1 MTARDK
7 ARPLIAQPHREMR
20 DVEGK
25 HGQENELA
33 AASERFSTTL
43 RAAAGETMKGGARE
57 STSDRIGCEHL
68 LWTAAFESDWHR
80 CIRKAINPSTK
91 CVVAPLHAPCTEP
104 RDPAAFPTEWRRFAD
119 HWVVCGN

>member
-33 AASERFSTTL
+33 AASERFATTL
-43 RAAAGETMKGGARE
+43 RAAVVETMKGGPRE
-57 STSDRIGCEHL
+57 STSARIGCEHL

-104 RDPAAFPTEWRRFAD
+104 RNPAAFPTEWRRFAD